1 MEAILENKLKKNR
14 PDLAPS
20 SVSTYLTTYRRI
32 AKNIGETLMT
42 PRDFSI
48 HIEKILKYIDGIS
61 VRMKRPAI
69 AAIVS
74 LLKEPA
80 VDKDTE
86 KVIQRYS
93 DALSLA
99 SRELNDIEDEQ
110 EMTERQKEAYLPW
123 PEILKIYE
131 KLKQHAEPLWKIK
144 PEYITGDIF
153 EILQYYVL
161 LSCYV
166 LIPPRRALDYAV
178 FKIRNFETTPES
190 KDNYMIE
197 VRGRPYFVFNTYKNA
212 KRLGSQKFEIPLELK
227 KIINKWKTLNLSDFL
242 LMNSKKKPIHATRIN
257 KMLGDIFKRNI
268 GASLLRHSYLT
279 HNFGNVDLN
288 NLEQTAQQMGSSS
301 IKRILRYVDKEKAK
315 EEASPGV
322 EEVKA

>member
-1 MEAILENKLKKNR
+1 MESILEKKLNKNR

-20 SVSTYLTTYRRI
+20 SVKTYLATYRRVS
-32 AKNIGETLMT
+32 KNIGETLMT

-48 HIEKILKYIDGIS
+48 HIEKILKYIEGIN
-61 VRMKRPAI
+61 VRMKRPTI

-74 LLKEPA
+74 LLKEPGM
-80 VDKDTE
+80 DKDTE
-86 KVIQRYS
+86 KVVTRYA

-99 SRELNDIEDEQ
+99 SKELNDIEDDQ

-123 PEILKIYE
+123 PEILKVYQ

-144 PEYITGDIF
+144 AEYVTGDIF

-178 FKIRNFETTPES
+178 FKIRNFDSSAES
-190 KDNYMIE
+190 KDNYMTD
-197 VRGRPYFVFNTYKNA
+197 GKGKTYFVFNTYKNA
-212 KRLGSQKFEIPLELK
+212 KRLGAQKFEIPLELK
-227 KIINKWKTLNLSDFL
+227 KIINKWKNMNPGDYL
-242 LMNSKKKPIHATRIN
+242 LMNSMKKKIHATRIN
-257 KMLGDIFKRNI
+257 RMLAEIFKRNI
-268 GASLLRHSYLT
+268 GSSLLRHSYLT
-279 HNFGNVDLN
+279 HHFGNIDLN
-288 NLEQTAQQMGSSS
+288 NLETTAAQMGSSS

-315 EEASPGV
+315 EEREDDFL
-322 EEVKA
+322 EEEA

>member
-48 HIEKILKYIDGIS
+48 HIEKILKYIDGIN

-74 LLKEPA
+74 LLKEPT

-99 SRELNDIEDEQ
+99 SKELNDIEDDQ
-110 EMTERQKEAYLPW
+110 EMTDRQKEAYLPW

-144 PEYITGDIF
+144 PDYITGDIF

-178 FKIRNFETTPES
+178 FKIRDYDTSHES
-190 KDNYMIE
+190 KDNYMVE

-257 KMLGDIFKRNI
+257 KMLGDIFKKNI

-315 EEASPGV
+315 EEASTGV